1 MAERLRSTGRKS
13 KSAPEAAA
21 AGRRSR
27 AGAQTNTI
35 SQPTIAATPAAAKAP
50 RQPSHRPIV
59 PANTNEIA
67 PAMPMLAAC
76 PATARDMSAGSTR
89 SASSLRPVM

>member
-1 MAERLRSTGRKS
+1 MADRLRRTGRKS
-13 KSAPEAAA
+13 KSAPAAA
-21 AGRRSR
+21 WAGRRAR
-27 AGAQTNTI
+27 AGAQRNTI
-35 SQPTIAATPAAAKAP
+35 SQPIVAAMAAPAKAP

>member
-1 MAERLRSTGRKS
+1 V
-13 KSAPEAAA
+13 
-21 AGRRSR
+21 AGRRAR

-35 SQPTIAATPAAAKAP
+35 SQPTIAARPAAAKAP
-50 RQPSHRPIV
+50 RHPSQRPIV

-67 PAMPMLAAC
+67 PAIPMLAAW
-76 PATARDMSAGSTR
+76 PATARDMSTGSTR